1 MSSNTSA
8 GRIRILVAHTTTTA
22 STLALVL
29 IGTCLVIGPLS
40 AHGVDSPAR
49 LREDEESIES
59 NLRVPD
65 GLEWGRYDVHCEV
78 RVLSSGIP
86 FDVTCYTL
94 ASGVPKKLVDA
105 IRRAAQRAKFIPA
118 RRDGKPAQVYMVLM
132 VRTAIGR
139 GGPLVLVLPNNGV
152 EHKRYGLFYIAPQRF
167 NEFSWGAAY
176 QGAPPDT
183 LIWQK
188 LWIDEHGNVTK
199 SQTTDASGAR
209 VRDVAAVRR
218 SVENM
223 QFMPGFFEGKPA
235 PMRYVEPAFAS
246 GK

>member
-1 MSSNTSA
+1 M
-8 GRIRILVAHTTTTA
+8 AHTTTTA
-22 STLALVL
+22 STLARVL
-29 IGTCLVIGPLS
+29 IGTCLVIGPLA

-86 FDVTCYTL
+86 FDVTCYAL
-94 ASGVPKKLVDA
+94 DSGVPKKLVDA
-105 IRRAAQRAKFIPA
+105 IRGTAQRVKFIPA
-118 RRDGKPAQVYMVLM
+118 RRDGKPAQVYMVIM
-132 VRTAIGR
+132 VRTVIGR
-139 GGPLVLVLPNNGV
+139 GEPLVLVLPNNGV

-167 NEFSWGAAY
+167 NEFSWGSAY
-176 QGAPPDT
+176 EGAPPGT
-183 LIWQK
+183 LIWQE

-199 SQTTDASGAR
+199 SQTTNASGAR
-209 VRDVAAVRR
+209 VRDVEAVRR

-223 QFMPGFFEGKPA
+223 RFMPGFFEGKPV
-235 PMRYVEPAFAS
+235 PMRYVEPAFSSAQ
-246 GK
+246 